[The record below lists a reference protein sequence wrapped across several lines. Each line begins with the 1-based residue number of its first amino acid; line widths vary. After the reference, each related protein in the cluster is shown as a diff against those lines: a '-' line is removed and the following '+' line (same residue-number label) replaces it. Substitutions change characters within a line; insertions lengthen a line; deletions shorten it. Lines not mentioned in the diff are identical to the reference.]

1 MSKKVLL
8 IIAVLIAVLVSASL
22 VAAQSQLPG
31 SLVVRPANPE
41 RRLEQCLDL
50 IPGL

>member
-8 IIAVLIAVLVSASL
+8 IITVLIAVLVSASL

-31 SLVVRPANPE
+31 SGWWSGQQIQNVGTNNA
-41 RRLEQCLDL
+41 
-50 IPGL
+50 